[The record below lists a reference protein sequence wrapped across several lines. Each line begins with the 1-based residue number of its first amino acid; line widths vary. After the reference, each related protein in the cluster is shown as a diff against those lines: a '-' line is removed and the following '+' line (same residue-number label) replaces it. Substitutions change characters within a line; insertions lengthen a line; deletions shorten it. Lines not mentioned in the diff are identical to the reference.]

1 MNSFEWTE
9 AATVADALTQI
20 GGGSVVKAGGL
31 DLLDRMKEG
40 IDSPSRLVNIRNVRE
55 LRGVRQESGGSLWL
69 GPLTTLAELDAHPVV
84 RQKFTALADAAGH
97 AATPQIRNVATL
109 GGNLLQRPRCWY
121 FRSEDFHCRK
131 KGGSTCFAHEGENQY
146 HAIFGN
152 EVCAIVHPS
161 ATATAL
167 VALEARIELTG
178 PTGKR
183 EIALEDFF
191 LTPEED
197 VRRENKLG
205 ERELITGVRVQ
216 SPPHPIHTAYLKQGE
231 KESFDWPLADVA
243 VALNITG
250 GTCRVASVILGAAA
264 PVPLRAPEAEKALV
278 GKAVNEETARAAA
291 KAAVRGA
298 TPLAQNAYKLPI
310 FEALVRR
317 ALLAAA
323 SGAEGGLKK

>member
-1 MNSFEWTE
+1 MKSFEWTE
-9 AATVADALTQI
+9 AATVAEALAQL

-40 IDSPSRLVNIRNVRE
+40 IDSPSRLVNIRNVSE
-55 LRGVRQESGGSLWL
+55 LRGVREDKSGGLWL
-69 GPLTTLAELDAHPVV
+69 GPLTTLDELDAHPVV
-84 RQKFTALADAAGH
+84 RRKFTALADAAGH

-121 FRSEDFHCRK
+121 FRDEDFHCRK
-131 KGGSTCFAHEGENQY
+131 KGGSTCFALEGENRY
-146 HAIFGN
+146 HAVFGN

-167 VALEARIELTG
+167 VALEAQIELTG
-178 PTGKR
+178 PKEKR
-183 EIALEDFF
+183 ELALEDFF

-197 VRRENKLG
+197 VLRENRLG
-205 ERELITGVRVQ
+205 ERELITGVRV
-216 SPPHPIHTAYLKQGE
+216 PAPAYTVRTVYLKQGE

-243 VALNITG
+243 VALDLAG
-250 GTCRVASVILGAAA
+250 GVCRVASVILGAAA
-264 PVPLRAPEAEKALV
+264 PVPLRASGAEKVLV

-291 KAAVRGA
+291 AAAVTGA
-298 TPLAQNAYKLPI
+298 TPLAQNAYKLSI

-317 ALLAAA
+317 SILAAA
-323 SGAEGGLKK
+323 GVGGRLTK